1 MVTLFLVYVTV
12 LGTSIIS
19 YHFGHKPK
27 EYVKIVTIMDNKI
40 KQLRNENKLSVR
52 ALSEELNKVGVEI
65 TPATISR
72 YENGD
77 REPKLEMWET
87 LADFFKVSVPFL
99 QGLNYPKTDEEFY
112 QKLDQHTNF
121 LLEHYSNSDSDEYYH
136 QWSVYLVSLYEQS
149 KVDEKISDVNNLITS
164 LSLITNEIVLGIPV
178 NKGRSGVE
186 EGIRLLE
193 ATIKTLREKKNVV
206 YGPNGVEYFSDKEFK
221 NSLINNS
228 SMQENKH

>member
-1 MVTLFLVYVTV
+1 
-12 LGTSIIS
+12 
-19 YHFGHKPK
+19 
-27 EYVKIVTIMDNKI
+27 MDNKI

-77 REPKLEMWET
+77 REPKLEMWEI

-112 QKLDQHTNF
+112 QKLNQHTNF
-121 LLEHYSNSDSDEYYH
+121 LLEHYSSSDNDEYYH

-149 KVDEKISDVNNLITS
+149 KVDEKIYEVNNLITS
-164 LSLITNEIVLGIPV
+164 LSLITNEIILGLPIS
-178 NKGRSGVE
+178 KGRSGVD

-193 ATIKTLREKKNVV
+193 NTIQTLREKKNVV
-206 YGPNGVEYFSDKEFK
+206 YGPNGIEYFSDDDFK
-221 NSLINNS
+221 NKPINKS
-228 SMQENKH
+228 STQENTH